1 MLSWALTDLKLQT
14 LAKGLREMLEMPPD
28 KQTSFEE
35 KLGLLVDREWAD
47 RENRR
52 VARRVKEARLS
63 VRAAPEE
70 ILCDAA
76 RGLERAALREL
87 TTCQWVRSH
96 HVSPLWGA

>member
-1 MLSWALTDLKLQT
+1 MLA
-14 LAKGLREMLEMPPD
+14 MPPD
-28 KQTSFEE
+28 KQLSFED
-35 KLGLLVDREWAD
+35 KLGLLVDREWAE

-76 RGLERAALREL
+76 RGLDRAVLRDL
-87 TTCQWVRSH
+87 TNCQWV
-96 HVSPLWGA
+96 VTGAPPPSFQAHRLVAAPGLEITQSGS